1 MEKIGGITIF
11 IAIIIIIILI
21 YDSIIMRKR
30 KKEMNEIEQTSEK
43 IKKLNEL
50 NCKSDFKRLYRIT
63 HYLNEREYSRKSLDR
78 LLLDSV
84 IKYYIEIN
92 NDYIRD
98 DIEYS
103 IYNNNLYDRYY
114 ENVKIIENSES
125 KNITTIP
132 MERYINYENK
142 IFKNLVIDKN
152 NIVTSIKL
160 TAFYRSNGGNVY
172 DSKYGT
178 YSFNELVTF
187 YQQWKNGNKYE
198 ESKKMERKI
207 MNDDI
212 RYNVLKRDN
221 FRCKIC
227 GASANDGA
235 KLHVDHII
243 PVSKGGKTVMS
254 NLQTL
259 CDRCNIGKSD
269 KIETDNNLC
278 SVCGGKLILRKG
290 RYSKFYGCS
299 NYPICHY
306 TKK

>member
-1 MEKIGGITIF
+1 MDQ
-11 IAIIIIIILI
+11 IIIIIFIAFVAI
-21 YDSIIMRKR
+21 FIIICDAIFVEKR
-30 KKEMNEIEQTSEK
+30 DREINEVLQTSEK
-43 IKKLNEL
+43 IKEIKKLNEQCNFNIIYKTL
-50 NCKSDFKRLYRIT
+50 HELK
-63 HYLNEREYSRKSLDR
+63 EREYSRKSFDR
-78 LLLDSV
+78 LSLDTV

-92 NDYIRD
+92 NDFLRD
-98 DIEYS
+98 DIENS
-103 IYNNNLYDRYY
+103 IFNNQLFEYY
-114 ENVKIIENSES
+114 YKKV
-125 KNITTIP
+125 KNIEDSNINTVINIP
-132 MERYINYENK
+132 VKKYLYYENK
-142 IFKNLVIDKN
+142 IFTDLIFDKN
-152 NIVTSIKL
+152 NYITNVKL
-160 TAFYRSNGGNVY
+160 TAFYKSNGGNVY
-172 DSKYGT
+172 DSKYRT

-198 ESKKMERKI
+198 ESKKIERKI

-227 GASANDGA
+227 GISAADGA

-269 KIETDNNLC
+269 KLNSDNNFC
-278 SVCGGKLILRKG
+278 PICGGTLVLRKG
-290 RYSKFYGCS
+290 KYNKFYGCS

-306 TKK
+306 IRK

>member
-152 NIVTSIKL
+152 NIGY
-160 TAFYRSNGGNVY
+160 FY
-172 DSKYGT
+172 KT
-178 YSFNELVTF
+178 Y
-187 YQQWKNGNKYE
+187 
-198 ESKKMERKI
+198 
-207 MNDDI
+207 
-212 RYNVLKRDN
+212 
-221 FRCKIC
+221 C
-227 GASANDGA
+227 
-235 KLHVDHII
+235 
-243 PVSKGGKTVMS
+243 
-254 NLQTL
+254 
-259 CDRCNIGKSD
+259 
-269 KIETDNNLC
+269 
-278 SVCGGKLILRKG
+278 IL
-290 RYSKFYGCS
+290 
-299 NYPICHY
+299 
-306 TKK
+306 